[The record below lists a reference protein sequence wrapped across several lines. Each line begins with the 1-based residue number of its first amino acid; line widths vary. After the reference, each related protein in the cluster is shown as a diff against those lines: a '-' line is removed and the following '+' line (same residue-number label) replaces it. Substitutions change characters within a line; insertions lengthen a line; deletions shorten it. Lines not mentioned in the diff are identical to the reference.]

1 MKKVDKKKV
10 TKKVVPDEIL
20 VMQTQISN
28 ILTLVKELT
37 EVVENQNKIV
47 NKIKGRMGL

>member
-10 TKKVVPDEIL
+10 TKKAVPDEIL

-37 EVVENQNKIV
+37 EVVDNQNKMIEKV
-47 NKIKGRMGL
+47 KNRMGL